1 MKYLKLMFVGLI
13 FGCGLSAFLKISS
26 SAPTVCN
33 VQYRNDLKIT
43 AGTNTINSELAL
55 TDNQRNTGLGKRKCI
70 GPEQGMLFVF
80 KKPDYYPFWMKDM
93 KFPID
98 IIWINQNK
106 TVNKV
111 KADVSPSTY
120 PGSFTNSQPA
130 MYILEI
136 QAGRAQQLN
145 ITEGTSLQFNL

>member
-1 MKYLKLMFVGLI
+1 MFVGLI
-13 FGCGLSAFLKISS
+13 LGCALSAFLKVSS
-26 SAPTVCN
+26 NAPVACK
-33 VQYRNDLKIT
+33 VPYRDDLQIT

-55 TDNQRNTGLGKRKCI
+55 TDNQRDTGLGGRSCI
-70 GPEQGMLFVF
+70 GPEQSMLFVF

-111 KADVSPSTY
+111 EADVSPSTY
-120 PGSFTNSQPA
+120 PRSFTNTQPS
-130 MYILEI
+130 MYVLEI
-136 QAGRAQQLN
+136 QAGLAQQLN